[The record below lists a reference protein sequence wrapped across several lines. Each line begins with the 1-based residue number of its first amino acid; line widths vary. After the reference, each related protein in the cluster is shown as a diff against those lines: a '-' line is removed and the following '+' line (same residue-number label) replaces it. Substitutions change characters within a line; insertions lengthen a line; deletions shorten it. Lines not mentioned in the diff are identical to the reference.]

1 MFPGCKTSHSSLGSS
16 AVEWIERCIDLG
28 TPLLVLIVFL
38 RMLSQS
44 AMWTAKHFVLPLR
57 DSWTHHLRCLDEH
70 TEKQTAMLC
79 EILERV
85 GADAV

>member
-1 MFPGCKTSHSSLGSS
+1 MSMDWL
-16 AVEWIERCIDLG
+16 ERCIDLG

-38 RMLSQS
+38 RMLSHC

-85 GADAV
+85 GTDSA